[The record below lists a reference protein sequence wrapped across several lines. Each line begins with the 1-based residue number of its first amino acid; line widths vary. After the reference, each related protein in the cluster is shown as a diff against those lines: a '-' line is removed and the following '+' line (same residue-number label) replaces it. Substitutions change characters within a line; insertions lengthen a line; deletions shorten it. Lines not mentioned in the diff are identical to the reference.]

1 MKLFKKI
8 LMIVAIASVLVSCNN
23 IKSLK
28 GKEEATA
35 KQGKQ
40 NNVDGVYD
48 GGEWLVHYNPEV
60 LEIDNQK
67 SARFIDKENKNNYV
81 EVNCQKNKTT
91 DSVMVELINE
101 IVLDDGN
108 NPSIEIQ
115 HMPIRTNKG
124 EHDAFYAVNSNVEN
138 GKGEYRQILA
148 FNYND
153 MVFSFLFKQDMVG
166 DETLDMKISDAFSNI
181 IDSLEIK

>member
-1 MKLFKKI
+1 MKI
-8 LMIVAIASVLVSCNN
+8 LKKVFMVVILASVLVSCNISKTDKTIETSVKN
-23 IKSLK
+23 SSIDS
-28 GKEEATA
+28 
-35 KQGKQ
+35 
-40 NNVDGVYD
+40 VYD

-67 SARFIDKENKNNYV
+67 GARFIDKENKNNYV

-153 MVFSFLFKQDMVG
+153 KVFSFLFKQDMVG